1 MPNLKSTKCEIIIST
16 CSGRKK
22 KRRDVYYIS
31 PEVKIGQMNLM
42 DQKLKNNVNKQK
54 NMNKYIK
61 YSTQYYKLDMRKKY
75 AAATVLN

>member
-1 MPNLKSTKCEIIIST
+1 
-16 CSGRKK
+16 
-22 KRRDVYYIS
+22 
-31 PEVKIGQMNLM
+31 M